1 MNSAAYILGKVIGI
15 AVVACVLTAIPLVVG
30 SLIGKPLSRPQLI
43 ATYAV
48 SVLICIAASVVA
60 ASSGR

>member
-1 MNSAAYILGKVIGI
+1 MNSAAYMLGKVIGI
-15 AVVACVLTAIPLVVG
+15 AVVACALTAIPMVVG

-60 ASSGR
+60 ATSGR